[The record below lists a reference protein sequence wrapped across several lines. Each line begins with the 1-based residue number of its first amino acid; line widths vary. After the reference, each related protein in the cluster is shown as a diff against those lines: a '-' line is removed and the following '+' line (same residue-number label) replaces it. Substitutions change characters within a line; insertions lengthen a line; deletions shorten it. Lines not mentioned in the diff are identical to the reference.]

1 MSDND
6 NWENSEEALDLYEWL
21 DDVYD
26 STPNDSTPAPHPFEK
41 KPVQSARASDEVR
54 TLDFCTDNTPARI
67 LSALEDP
74 NYYKKPAELMGLA
87 NFLFSKDNSDHV
99 VWQSFKPYHANLLAY
114 QIASGIGDGS
124 VTDVSMVR
132 ECYKMIVTIMQ
143 NSVSNNAPQVTYDNV
158 TTKPVYSQW
167 VSKETP
173 GEMTNLN
180 LIFNFLRKND
190 LSHQYPG
197 AGKLPIE

>member
-1 MSDND
+1 MSDD
-6 NWENSEEALDLYEWL
+6 EWTNSAEALDLYEWL

-26 STPNDSTPAPHPFEK
+26 STPAGEAEK
-41 KPVQSARASDEVR
+41 KPVQSAIASDDVR
-54 TLDFCTDNTPARI
+54 TLDFCTDNAPARI

-74 NYYKKPAELMGLA
+74 NYYKKPAELIGLA

-114 QIASGIGDGS
+114 QIASGIVDGS
-124 VTDVSMVR
+124 VTDISMVR
-132 ECYKMIVTIMQ
+132 ECYKMMVTIMQ
-143 NSVSNNAPQVTYDNV
+143 NSVSNDAPLLTHGNV
-158 TTKPVYSQW
+158 TTKTVYTQW

-173 GEMTNLN
+173 GEINNLN
-180 LIFNFLRKND
+180 LIFDFLRKND
-190 LSHQYPG
+190 KSHQYPG

>member
-1 MSDND
+1 MSDDDKWD
-6 NWENSEEALDLYEWL
+6 NSAEALDLYEWL
-21 DDVYD
+21 DEVYD
-26 STPNDSTPAPHPFEK
+26 STPAPRPAEK
-41 KPVQSARASDEVR
+41 KPVQSVKAKDDVR
-54 TLDFCTDNTPARI
+54 KLDFCTDNFPARI

-132 ECYKMIVTIMQ
+132 ECYKTIVTIMQ
-143 NSVSNNAPQVTYDNV
+143 NSVSSGVPELKFDNV
-158 TTKPVYSQW
+158 ITKTVYHQW
-167 VSKETP
+167 VSKETT
-173 GEMTNLN
+173 GEMDNFS
-180 LIFNFLRKND
+180 LIFKFLREND
-190 LSHQYPG
+190 RSRQYYG
-197 AGKLPIE
+197 VGKLPME